1 MTRILSILIYTL
13 ANATGVVMMA
23 LPFLMS
29 ATFNTQGQGAGL
41 TLTLV
46 AGFSFLALLLE
57 TQQGIANVKVTAL
70 LGVLVAM
77 NAMLRFIEVAIPGPG
92 GFSPV
97 FFLII
102 LTGYTFGARFGFL
115 MGSLTIMISAL
126 VTGGVG
132 PWLPFQILTAGW
144 VGLSAGALRLL
155 IKKLPL
161 LARYELVLVTIFSAI
176 WGLLYGIVINLW
188 FWPFALGPTRQT
200 WEAGVS
206 VWETVKRYTAFYLA
220 SSFIWDL
227 SRAVGNGVMIL
238 AFGEATLR
246 VLRRF
251 HRRFTFEYHPETVRS
266 DP

>member
-1 MTRILSILIYTL
+1 MRRLLSFAIYLL
-13 ANATGVVMMA
+13 ANATGVVMML
-23 LPFLMS
+23 LPFLMP
-29 ATFNTQGQGAGL
+29 ATFDTQGQGAGL

-46 AGFSFLALLLE
+46 AGLSFLALLLE
-57 TQQGIANVKVTAL
+57 TQQGIVSVKFTAL

-144 VGLSAGALRLL
+144 VGLSAGALHPVVR
-155 IKKLPL
+155 KVPG
-161 LARYELVLVTIFSAI
+161 LARYELILVTIFSAI

-188 FWPFALGPTRQT
+188 FWPFAVGPTNQT

-206 VWETVKRYTAFYLA
+206 IWETMKRYAAFYLA

-227 SRAVGNGVMIL
+227 SRAVGNGAMVL

-251 HRRFTFEYHPETVRS
+251 HRRFTFEYHPETAA
-266 DP
+266 D